1 MTGAAKK
8 SLFGILRPMLPEAT
22 VLDLYCGTGTLGLEA
37 LSNHAAY
44 CCFADR
50 DTRVVE
56 RLMRNIETCRA
67 GSDAHVWTG
76 NVEHHLPDWLDE
88 LRNMGRMADLA
99 FLDPPYASARR
110 WKWDKLIAKVF
121 TPLREGLR
129 DDAIVVLRLPDNV
142 DIRETLGPLTL
153 QRTKAYG
160 TDMKV
165 GFYQPMRSGT

>member
-8 SLFGILRPMLPEAT
+8 SLFGILRPRLAQAT

-37 LSNHAAY
+37 LSNHAGY

-50 DTRVVE
+50 DPRVVE
-56 RLMRNIETCRA
+56 RLMRNIETCEA

-76 NVEHHLPDWLDE
+76 NVEQHLPDWLGE
-88 LRNMGRMADLA
+88 LRRMGRRVDVA

-121 TPLREGLR
+121 SPLREGLQ
-129 DDAIVVLRLPDNV
+129 DEAIVVLRLPDDV
-142 DIRETLGPLTL
+142 KICETLGPLTL

-160 TDMKV
+160 TDMNV
-165 GFYQPMRSGT
+165 GFYQPILSEK